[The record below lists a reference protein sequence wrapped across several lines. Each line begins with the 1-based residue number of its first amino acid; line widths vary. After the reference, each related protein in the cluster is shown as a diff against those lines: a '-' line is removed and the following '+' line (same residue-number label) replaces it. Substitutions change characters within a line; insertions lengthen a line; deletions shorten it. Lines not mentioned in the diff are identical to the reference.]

1 MAQTRGSRLKAFF
14 VGLSALTGLI
24 VVLAANAR
32 RPDRVESIGEAD
44 ARPVDR
50 SEPRPV
56 MAAMDGEPAAP
67 ESTADSAPGDA
78 DAGRSEAELQ
88 LVRDRLAVLEQQ
100 LAQARTDSR
109 TELLQDL
116 DDQVARAGE
125 QRARQQAREE
135 ARAAEAEQRRTERG
149 EAIDALLEVSQR
161 LATGDSDVLEALAGA
176 SPALPVPAQM
186 AVDTA
191 RVAIDSENLFAAR
204 YWIWVAIDESEQT
217 ELGR

>member
-1 MAQTRGSRLKAFF
+1 MAWTRGSRLKGFF
-14 VGLSALTGLI
+14 GGLSALTGII

-32 RPDRVESIGEAD
+32 RPDRVESIAEAD
-44 ARPVDR
+44 AGPVDR

-56 MAAMDGEPAAP
+56 MAAVDGEPAAP
-67 ESTADSAPGDA
+67 EGRADSAPSDA
-78 DAGRSEAELQ
+78 DAGPSEAELQ
-88 LVRDRLAVLEQQ
+88 LLRDRLAVLEQQ
-100 LAQARTDSR
+100 LAQARTDSQ

-116 DDQVARAGE
+116 DDQVARARE
-125 QRARQQAREE
+125 QRSREQARKE

-161 LATGDSDVLEALAGA
+161 LAIGDSDVLEALAGA
-176 SPALPVPAQM
+176 SPALPLPAQT

-204 YWIWVAIDESEQT
+204 YWIWVAIDESERT

>member
-1 MAQTRGSRLKAFF
+1 MAQTRGSRLTPFF
-14 VGLSALTGLI
+14 VALSALTGII

-32 RPDRVESIGEAD
+32 RPDRVESIAEAD
-44 ARPVDR
+44 AGPVER

-56 MAAMDGEPAAP
+56 LAAVDGEPAAP
-67 ESTADSAPGDA
+67 ESTADSAPSDTG
-78 DAGRSEAELQ
+78 AGPSAAELQ
-88 LVRDRLAVLEQQ
+88 LLRDRLAVREQQ

-116 DDQVARAGE
+116 DDRVTRAQV
-125 QRARQQAREE
+125 QRTRQQAREE
-135 ARAAEAEQRRTERG
+135 ARRAEAEERRTERG

-161 LATGDSDVLEALAGA
+161 LASGDSEVLEALAGA
-176 SPALPVPAQM
+176 SPALPLPAQR

-191 RVAIDSENLFAAR
+191 RVAIDSEDLFAAR
-204 YWIWVAIDESEQT
+204 YWIRVAIDESERT